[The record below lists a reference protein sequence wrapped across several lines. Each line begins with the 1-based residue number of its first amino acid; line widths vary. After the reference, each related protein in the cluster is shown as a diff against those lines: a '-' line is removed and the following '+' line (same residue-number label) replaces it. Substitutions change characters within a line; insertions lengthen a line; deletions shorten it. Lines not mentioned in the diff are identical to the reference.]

1 MSDIDTAFANL
12 ELFGEKI
19 VRGTLLGMT
28 SKIITRSPVDTGR
41 FRNNWIPSFDAPASG
56 TASNANGNPVSNTAQ
71 AINKWQVGQTFYL
84 TNNLPYS
91 VRLEFGHSPQ
101 APNGMLRLTLAE
113 YETEMKKAAKL

>member
-56 TASNANGNPVSNTAQ
+56 TASNASGNSASSAAQ
-71 AINKWQVGQTFYL
+71 AITQWQVGQTFYL

-113 YETEMKKAAKL
+113 YQTEMKKAAKL

>member
-12 ELFGEKI
+12 QLFGEKI

-41 FRNNWIPSFDAPASG
+41 FRNNWIPSFGAPADGTVSNASG
-56 TASNANGNPVSNTAQ
+56 NPASNAAQ
-71 AINKWQVGQTFYL
+71 AINQWQVGQTFYL

-91 VRLEFGHSPQ
+91 VRLEYGHSDQ
-101 APNGMLRLTLAE
+101 APQGMLRLTLSE